1 MKVYYIGT
9 KHGQVRLSFDS
20 GATFA
25 RVLLD
30 ELKKNGYP
38 LPESVEEE
46 IKTATEELSQ
56 KEELEIT
63 PISSIIKN
71 VVQDIIKIDTGTR
84 LVQNLEVIDTSKITE
99 DVEEKVRK
107 KLNLEVRHS
116 LSAENRNTEYDEN
129 CGYGYGYDGYGYGY
143 DGYGYGEYGYGYGY
157 GTKLVVGIQNE
168 EEITQS
174 LNLTADIVL
183 VLYDKTNDTYSL
195 ELQLDSFDPE
205 VIKKYEVRL
214 AKVTKRSNDGLI
226 ESFSP
231 TGLYI
236 GDLNENQDPSFVEE
250 VLN

>member
-63 PISSIIKN
+63 PISSIVKN
-71 VVQDIIKIDTGTR
+71 VVQDIIKIDTGTH

-143 DGYGYGEYGYGYGY
+143 GYGEYGYGYGY
-157 GTKLVVGIQNE
+157 GTKLVVGIQDE

-183 VLYDKTNDTYSL
+183 VLYDKANDTYSL
-195 ELQLDSFDPE
+195 ELQLDSFDPK